1 MATGFFGGM
10 LGKAEGE
17 LKSRKSKIDA
27 AEEQATSN
35 ASSGASDMKVTPD
48 TTQKDEKPVSR
59 PQQSKK
65 WFE

>member
-10 LGKAEGE
+10 LGKAEE
-17 LKSRKSKIDA
+17 NLKSRKSKIDA

-35 ASSGASDMKVTPD
+35 GSSDMKVTPD
-48 TTQKDEKPVSR
+48 TTQKDEKPVPR
-59 PQQSKK
+59 PAQSKK